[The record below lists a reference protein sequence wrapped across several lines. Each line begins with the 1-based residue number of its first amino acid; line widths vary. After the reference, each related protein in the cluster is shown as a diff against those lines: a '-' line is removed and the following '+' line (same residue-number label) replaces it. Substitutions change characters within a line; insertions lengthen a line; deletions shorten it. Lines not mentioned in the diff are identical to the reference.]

1 MSNFVLVIVVFL
13 IGMGWGAAAMV
24 IPMHREMDKI
34 VGWLKESCEIMASV
48 AETQQHELTS
58 LQKVSKDCGGVIV
71 GTKGVIESVDK
82 LIEEIGNEI

>member
-1 MSNFVLVIVVFL
+1 MNNLGFVLIVFL
-13 IGMGWGAAAMV
+13 IGFGWGAAAMV
-24 IPMHREMDKI
+24 IPMRREMDKI

-48 AETQQHELTS
+48 AETQKHELTA